1 MKTQKRQIF
10 LRCSC
15 SFFPYWIGRKNV
27 NLHPI
32 DVSYDELK
40 KYNDDKDF
48 CPADLDN
55 NDSRKHLTKLLY
67 KYMKRVAEISNHNLI
82 RNSDAYMA
90 SGGKGD
96 QDNHFSWIDNSYK
109 GGKKNST
116 KLLVFRIKKLCYL
129 AISS

>member
-1 MKTQKRQIF
+1 MFMF
-10 LRCSC
+10 LP
-15 SFFPYWIGRKNV
+15 FTLDRKEKFLQWQNHV

-40 KYNDDKDF
+40 EYNDDKDF

-55 NDSRKHLTKLLY
+55 HDSRKHLTKLFY

-90 SGGKGD
+90 SGGKLIKITIFLGLIT
-96 QDNHFSWIDNSYK
+96 HIK
-109 GGKKNST
+109 KEKKN
-116 KLLVFRIKKLCYL
+116 FN
-129 AISS
+129 